1 MKKPTPFFLYIF
13 LLFFENVKARFGL
26 TIGCSDLFALALAQ
40 PLEQVVKVDLE
51 VVGAHAP
58 HGLEEG
64 ALLLGVDLGICSS
77 LNDLGV
83 QMYSNYSNTSHQ
95 PVVVDP
101 HRLVD
106 PEPLDGHQVHDALG
120 DGQQDAVDHLGPGWT
135 WLTG

>member
-1 MKKPTPFFLYIF
+1 MFECVSTRMFFSETNDEICGFKCEAFPLKKPTPFFLYIF

-83 QMYSNYSNTSHQ
+83 QMYCSLS
-95 PVVVDP
+95 
-101 HRLVD
+101 
-106 PEPLDGHQVHDALG
+106 
-120 DGQQDAVDHLGPGWT
+120 
-135 WLTG
+135 LTDI